1 MTPSVAKVNGSGEA
15 GQTDCLEGVLGR
27 FLPPNLVSLGSIMST
42 IIRGGVIRLRELS
55 LLDRPLSGLQSS
67 LMDTS
72 NASQATGRVEA
83 AWVYLSLSCIEG

>member
-1 MTPSVAKVNGSGEA
+1 MAQARQVKRTAS
-15 GQTDCLEGVLGR
+15 EGVLGR

-72 NASQATGRVEA
+72 NASQATGRIEA